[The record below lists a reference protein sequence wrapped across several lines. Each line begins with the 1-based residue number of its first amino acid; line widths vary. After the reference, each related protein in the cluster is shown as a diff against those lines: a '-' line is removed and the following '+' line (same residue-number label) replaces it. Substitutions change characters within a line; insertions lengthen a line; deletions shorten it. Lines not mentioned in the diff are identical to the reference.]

1 MEKEIFVKINDNDV
15 KLSVSYLIGR
25 CLSLSAVYVI
35 ENEFGFSYAPSSI
48 QSQILQPMTKRNQ
61 KKIDKVCA
69 LVEKHKQ
76 TIANLY
82 TEGKLNELT
91 EIEDFKNL

>member
-1 MEKEIFVKINDNDV
+1 MEKEFFVKVNDNDV
-15 KLSVSYLIGR
+15 ELSVSYLIGR
-25 CLSLSAVYVI
+25 CLSLSAVYVMR
-35 ENEFGFSYAPSSI
+35 NEFGFSYDPLSI
-48 QSQILQPMTKRNQ
+48 QSQMLLSMTRRNQ

-82 TEGKLNELT
+82 AQGKLNELA

>member
-1 MEKEIFVKINDNDV
+1 MEKEIFVKVNGNEV

-25 CLSLSAVYVI
+25 CLSLSAVYVM
-35 ENEFGFSYAPSSI
+35 ENEFGFSYNTLSI

-82 TEGKLNELT
+82 AEDKLNEVA

>member
-1 MEKEIFVKINDNDV
+1 MGKEIFVKVNDNDV
-15 KLSVSYLIGR
+15 KLSVSYLTGR
-25 CLSLSAVYVI
+25 GLSLSAVYII
-35 ENEFGFSYAPSSI
+35 ENEFGFSFEPLSI
-48 QSQILQPMTKRNQ
+48 QSQTLQPMTRRNQ

-82 TEGKLNELT
+82 AQDKLNELT